1 MNQYV
6 HTAKDIDT
14 HLKASAKFKKI
25 FTYGGHINPVIPIT
39 ASTYKTGKHGSAK
52 TRMLLKDYFT
62 DSSFSDILDS
72 DAKFVELEAHIHYG
86 VELGVITNVSKTEI
100 TVINE
105 SYETIVIPEKNLSV
119 FKLCEDAEHLTYIRF
134 FNGVNN
140 LYKIKTVKD
149 IIIT

>member
-6 HTAKDIDT
+6 HTAKDLDT
-14 HLKASAKFKKI
+14 HLKASAKFKKA
-25 FTYGGHINPVIPIT
+25 FTYAGHSNPIIPLT

-62 DSSFSDILDS
+62 DSTFSDILDS
-72 DAKFVELEAHIHYG
+72 DEKFVELEAHPHYG
-86 VELGVITNVSKTEI
+86 VDLGVITNVSKTEI

-105 SYETIVIPEKNLSV
+105 SYETIVIPEKNPSV
-119 FKLCEDAEHLTYIRF
+119 FRLCEDAEHLTYTRF
-134 FNGVNN
+134 FNGTDD
-140 LYKIKTVKD
+140 LYKIKTVKE